1 METGNV
7 AKFGYRKRETQSNFI
22 TLLNSQC
29 KTIYLQVILHGNL
42 YLKLLVSRKISPWH
56 IGTSGFYI
64 ALHITEC
71 HLYELDKTPSG
82 FSFLIPSNHLN
93 DLVFIANSSSSNIKI
108 MRNRVSDDAMNN
120 NIKNIFSITF
130 SEFLC
135 GAIQW
140 CRFRSREDDSAWPE
154 AMCVSVYIQ
163 RQNVCAVH

>member
-1 METGNV
+1 MEMSLNLVTGN
-7 AKFGYRKRETQSNFI
+7 ETQSNFI

-64 ALHITEC
+64 VLHITEC
-71 HLYELDKTPSG
+71 HLYELDKTPSD
-82 FSFLIPSNHLN
+82 
-93 DLVFIANSSSSNIKI
+93 DLVFFANSSSNIKI

-140 CRFRSREDDSAWPE
+140 CRFRAREDDSAWPE

-163 RQNVCAVH
+163 RQSVCAVH